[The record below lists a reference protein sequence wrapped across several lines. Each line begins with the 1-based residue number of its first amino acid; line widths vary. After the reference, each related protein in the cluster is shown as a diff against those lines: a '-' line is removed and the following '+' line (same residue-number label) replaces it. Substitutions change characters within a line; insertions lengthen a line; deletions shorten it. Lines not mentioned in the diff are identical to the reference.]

1 MNRDLARYPHVG
13 TPAKKEKEVDRIEK
27 PPGRKSE
34 FANQG
39 EIARTDPAEND
50 TVTGREDHLGLA
62 EASAVAGSEINKP
75 IGAQP
80 RSEITGRHDPG
91 SGANETVDGLSG
103 TEEALRQAAE
113 ETPSG
118 PSNEAEDIPVFDR
131 AQAMPKI

>member
-27 PPGRKSE
+27 PPRRKSE